1 MLQYIYNKYTV
12 IGGALYQIG
21 CILINFFFVGKVVV
35 VSWDEN
41 IQIKSHLI
49 YKKCDFQAKNS
60 ADENFA

>member
-21 CILINFFFVGKVVV
+21 CILIKFFFGKVAVV
-35 VSWDEN
+35 CWHEN
-41 IQIKSHLI
+41 IQTKSHLI
-49 YKKCDFQAKNS
+49 HKKCDFQAKNS

>member
-1 MLQYIYNKYTV
+1 MMQYIYNKYTV

-21 CILINFFFVGKVVV
+21 CILNNFFVGKVVV

-49 YKKCDFQAKNS
+49 HKKCDFQAKNS

>member
-1 MLQYIYNKYTV
+1 MQYICNKYTV

-21 CILINFFFVGKVVV
+21 CILINFFVGKVVV

-49 YKKCDFQAKNS
+49 HKKCDFQAKNS